1 VMCNQQ
7 LYNIV
12 NPDIELEQ
20 LPFCQEHGVGMMAY
34 SPLARGVL
42 TGKSQL
48 NQELPEGSRAA
59 RGDSRIH
66 ETEFRDESLNA
77 AIKLKPLAER
87 YGKSMSQ
94 FALNWIL
101 GNFIITSVIVRPRTM
116 EQYEDNFG

>member
-1 VMCNQQ
+1 MCNQQ
-7 LYNIV
+7 RYNIV

-20 LPFCQEHGVGMMAY
+20 LPFCQEHGVRMMAY

-42 TGKSQL
+42 TGKYQL
-48 NQELPEGSRAA
+48 NQELPEGS